1 MTIGWTEGLIILII
15 LAFVI
20 GLAFRGGYQ
29 RGRMRRSGAVRKK
42 DDDVTAG

>member
-29 RGRMRRSGAVRKK
+29 RGRMRRSAALRKK
-42 DDDVTAG
+42 NDHATPD